1 MLIEQM
7 KKDFMEARKAK
18 NHTLSAFM
26 STLVSEVEMIGKE
39 VGNPEITDE
48 KTIKIVKKFINNAKD
63 TISHGEKAGKDVSA
77 SKAEIEVL
85 NKYLP
90 KQMSEAELKPVIAE
104 IVATLPEKNAKA
116 TGKVMAELKTRF
128 GGLYDGKLA
137 SQLVKEALA

>member
-128 GGLYDGKLA
+128 GGQYDGKLA

>member
-128 GGLYDGKLA
+128 GGQYDGKLA
-137 SQLVKEALA
+137 SQLVKEALV